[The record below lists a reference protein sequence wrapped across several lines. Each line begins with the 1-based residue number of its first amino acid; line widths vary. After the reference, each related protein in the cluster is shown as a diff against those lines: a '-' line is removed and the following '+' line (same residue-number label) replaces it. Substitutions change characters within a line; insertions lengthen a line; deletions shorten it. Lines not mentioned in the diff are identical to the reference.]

1 METLHLTYPLEAV
14 QSFPPAALAIGYF
27 DGVHRGHQAVIAQ
40 ARRLAEKHGAVLGVM
55 TFHPHPREVLGKGEM
70 TQYLTPLPE
79 KLKQFE
85 RLGVERTYVMRFD
98 RDFAG
103 LTEKAFVNEV
113 LLPLQVKGAAVG
125 FNFTFGRGAAG
136 KAQDLVRLGAGL
148 FDVEVAEPI
157 HSDGLPL
164 SSTRLRQALA
174 EGDVEE
180 ARKILGRHY
189 TIRGRVV
196 QGDQRGRKIGYP
208 TANLSLEGPYHIPA
222 HGVYIVQVEGA
233 GKPRYGV
240 MNIGVRPT
248 FHDPE
253 PRLSLEVHL
262 LDTQENLYGRTLQ
275 VAFLRFLR
283 PEKRF
288 DSVTALVGQIRAD
301 ERQAREWL
309 KGR

>member
-1 METLHLTYPLEAV
+1 
-14 QSFPPAALAIGYF
+14 
-27 DGVHRGHQAVIAQ
+27 
-40 ARRLAEKHGAVLGVM
+40 
-55 TFHPHPREVLGKGEM
+55 
-70 TQYLTPLPE
+70 
-79 KLKQFE
+79 
-85 RLGVERTYVMRFD
+85 
-98 RDFAG
+98 
-103 LTEKAFVNEV
+103 
-113 LLPLQVKGAAVG
+113 
-125 FNFTFGRGAAG
+125 
-136 KAQDLVRLGAGL
+136 
-148 FDVEVAEPI
+148 
-157 HSDGLPL
+157 
-164 SSTRLRQALA
+164 
-174 EGDVEE
+174 
-180 ARKILGRHY
+180 
-189 TIRGRVV
+189 V